1 MILYFSAEGN
11 SAYAAKKIA
20 AAMHDHAV
28 SMEKCDPVLSLQEDE
43 MLGIV
48 TPTYFWQ
55 LPSFVRAFLERLQ
68 LAGSHQSPYVF
79 LVASYGTTPGF
90 TGEDAR
96 RLLAA
101 RGIHMSSAFS
111 VHMPDT
117 WTPVFDLHDPEKVK
131 KINQKADAEIERV
144 IAKITAH
151 ITGNQMARRIPYLI
165 HRLADPAYSKAR
177 RTSHFHVEDTCV
189 GCHLC
194 ERNCPVQAIQIKDG
208 KPVWVKE
215 QCVLCLRCLHHCPK
229 FAIQYGDGS
238 TKKHG
243 QYHHPDI

>member
-96 RLLAA
+96 RLLLTG
-101 RGIHMSSAFS
+101 RNVFPS
-111 VHMPDT
+111 VHPSVMSRY
-117 WTPVFDLHDPEKVK
+117 PVRYFIDV
-131 KINQKADAEIERV
+131 
-144 IAKITAH
+144 
-151 ITGNQMARRIPYLI
+151 
-165 HRLADPAYSKAR
+165 
-177 RTSHFHVEDTCV
+177 
-189 GCHLC
+189 
-194 ERNCPVQAIQIKDG
+194 
-208 KPVWVKE
+208 
-215 QCVLCLRCLHHCPK
+215 
-229 FAIQYGDGS
+229 
-238 TKKHG
+238 
-243 QYHHPDI
+243 

>member
-11 SAYAAKKIA
+11 SAYVAKKIA

-68 LAGSHQSPYVF
+68 L
-79 LVASYGTTPGF
+79 
-90 TGEDAR
+90 
-96 RLLAA
+96 
-101 RGIHMSSAFS
+101 
-111 VHMPDT
+111 
-117 WTPVFDLHDPEKVK
+117 
-131 KINQKADAEIERV
+131 
-144 IAKITAH
+144 
-151 ITGNQMARRIPYLI
+151 TGNQMARRIPYLL

-177 RTSHFHVEDTCV
+177 RTSHFHVEDTCI

-208 KPVWVKE
+208 KPVWV
-215 QCVLCLRCLHHCPK
+215 
-229 FAIQYGDGS
+229 
-238 TKKHG
+238 
-243 QYHHPDI
+243 